1 MSLLFVISGLSI
13 TGKVTEIEVTYT
25 RVRALNKEVVRTVK
39 CQIAF
44 EVREGSNVH
53 LDNTQ
58 FIKMVLQ

>member
-1 MSLLFVISGLSI
+1 MISGLSI
-13 TGKVTEIEVTYT
+13 TGKVTEIEVHT

-58 FIKMVLQ
+58 FIKIVLQ